1 MEKKIESKRII
12 VLLTIAY
19 IFALVGTVLIVI
31 YFAKNGMKT
40 DIKEINYL
48 LDSGVICGGIFLIL
62 KGISD
67 NIKSYL
73 VPVRDRHF
81 MWVYSRVW
89 LGVGILLCIG
99 GLVSLIIHIVV

>member
-48 LDSGVICGGIFLIL
+48 LDSGVTCGGVFLAL

-67 NIKSYL
+67 DIKSYL
-73 VPVRDRHF
+73 VPVRERHL
-81 MWVYSRVW
+81 MWVYARVW

-99 GLVSLIIHIVV
+99 GLVSLIIHIVA

>member
-12 VLLTIAY
+12 ILLTIAY

-40 DIKEINYL
+40 DINYL
-48 LDSGVICGGIFLIL
+48 IDSGVICGGIFLIL

-81 MWVYSRVW
+81 MWVYARIW

-99 GLVSLIIHIVV
+99 GLVSLIIHIVA